1 LHTLHTLHTLHSPHT
16 PHTHSPF
23 NSNIS
28 IIGKNWPNLEELS
41 VRDIIR
47 FGTAPTLVDI
57 VTAHAVAT
65 MPHLQ
70 RLFIVGYNYVTN
82 YLFSCLA
89 KHCRELKVLRVSKCD
104 KITDEAVE
112 ALVEGC
118 LLLEDL
124 ALKRGSSLS
133 IRYSNI

>member
-1 LHTLHTLHTLHSPHT
+1 
-16 PHTHSPF
+16 
-23 NSNIS
+23 
-28 IIGKNWPNLEELS
+28 

-57 VTAHAVAT
+57 VTANAVAT

-70 RLFIVGYNYVTN
+70 RLLIVGYNHVTN

-89 KHCRELKVLRVSKCD
+89 KYCHELKVLRVSKCD
-104 KITDEAVE
+104 KITDEAIE
-112 ALVEGC
+112 SLVDGC
-118 LLLEDL
+118 PLVEDL
-124 ALKRGSSLS
+124 ALRRGNNLS